1 MCLCPGHQ
9 ICSSVSV
16 HQSLCKCLCPGHH
29 ICMSEFVYVFKP
41 WSPRSVCQSLC
52 MCLCPG
58 HQFCMSE
65 FVYVCMPWS
74 SDLSEFVY
82 VFMPWSSDLYVRVCV
97 CVYALVIRSV
107 CQSLCMCV
115 CPCHQ
120 ICMSEFVYVFKPWSP
135 RSVDQRQYVTG
146 CMCVYALVTRSV
158 DQCQYIR
165 VWTVQFG
172 RQVMATVSAYSAE
185 AAATCWG
192 RLLHL
197 HLQQHSW

>member
-1 MCLCPGHQ
+1 
-9 ICSSVSV
+9 
-16 HQSLCKCLCPGHH
+16 
-29 ICMSEFVYVFKP
+29 
-41 WSPRSVCQSLC
+41 
-52 MCLCPG
+52 
-58 HQFCMSE
+58 MSE

-74 SDLSEFVY
+74 SDLSQFVY
-82 VFMPWSSDLYVRVCV
+82 VCMPWSSDLYVRVCV
-97 CVYALVIRSV
+97 CMYALVIRSV

-158 DQCQYIR
+158 DHCQYIR
-165 VWTVQFG
+165 VCTVQFG